1 MGKFLRNALFGIAV
15 GDALG
20 VPHEKKPRGS
30 FKCLGWDY
38 TPEPDRKRTWSD
50 DTALTL
56 AELDSLGT
64 LKRVDFDAIMQN
76 FMEWFLMGKSTVHA
90 IKNYCYGKKAIDCGS
105 KDIMSNGNGA
115 LMRIMPFCLLRE
127 EYRKTFNFDDAVG
140 MTHRHPINLVA
151 CCFFDVLVNAI
162 VRGSDLKTAYETAE
176 KSLSQEEKELIQMPS
191 FGLLSERPESEIKSG
206 RFVLDTLWAAIW
218 CVEKTTNY
226 RYAVLKAIDLG
237 DDSDTTA
244 SVAGGIAGLIY
255 GIGGEKGVPSN
266 WIEQL
271 ACRNWLEDAAEKTAE
286 MTC

>member
-176 KSLSQEEKELIQMPS
+176 KSLSQEEKELIQLPS

-226 RYAVLKAIDLG
+226 RYAVLKAVDLG

-271 ACRNWLEDAAEKTAE
+271 ACRNWLEDAAEKTAG
-286 MTC
+286 MAY